1 MLQLPS
7 ITMVGRLCGMSPH
20 INLRAFKQHQRD
32 FTMQALP
39 SPLLK
44 WIVIISA
51 TLFLSWLLAPFAI
64 VPAGTRGV
72 MTTLGKPSEDVY
84 GEGIH
89 FRIPIFQQMHLMDV
103 RIAKREGEG
112 DAASK
117 DLQQVR
123 VKVAVNYHL
132 DPNSVARTFRDVGQ
146 TTEDVVDRILEPARP
161 EAFKAVTAQY
171 TAEELITKR
180 TQVSEKIA
188 ALLREKM
195 TRHGLILDEFAIINF
210 AFSPSFTAA
219 IEAKVNAE
227 QANLKAERDLMRIRV
242 EAEQKI
248 ASAKAEAESLRLQRQ
263 EVTPDVLALRT
274 IEKWDGHLPQVTG
287 GAIPLMDF
295 TKLSRTVNATLK

>member
-1 MLQLPS
+1 MNTLKLTL
-7 ITMVGRLCGMSPH
+7 IKWTVGV
-20 INLRAFKQHQRD
+20 A
-32 FTMQALP
+32 
-39 SPLLK
+39 
-44 WIVIISA
+44 V
-51 TLFLSWLLAPFAI
+51 LFLLGWLLAPFAI
-64 VPAGTRGV
+64 VPAGMRGV
-72 MTTLGKPSEDVY
+72 MTTLGKPSEEVFS
-84 GEGIH
+84 EGIQW
-89 FRIPIFQQMHLMDV
+89 RIPLVQQMHLMDV
-103 RIAKREGEG
+103 RISKREGEG

-132 DPNSVARTFRDVGQ
+132 DPEMAAKAFRAVGQ
-146 TTEDVVDRILEPARP
+146 TTDDVADRILEPARP
-161 EAFKAVTAQY
+161 EAFKSVTALF

-180 TQVSEKIA
+180 TQVREQIA

-195 TRHGLILDEFAIINF
+195 TRHGLILDEFAIVNF

-242 EAEQKI
+242 EAEQKV

-287 GAIPLMDF
+287 GAMPLMDF
-295 TKLSRTVNATLK
+295 SKLTRNAVAGQK

>member
-1 MLQLPS
+1 MN
-7 ITMVGRLCGMSPH
+7 T
-20 INLRAFKQHQRD
+20 INLSVA
-32 FTMQALP
+32 
-39 SPLLK
+39 K
-44 WIVIISA
+44 WTIG
-51 TLFLSWLLAPFAI
+51 TLFALFLALVLAPFAI

-72 MTTLGKPSEDVY
+72 MTTMGKPSEDVY

-103 RIAKREGEG
+103 RIAKSEGEG

-132 DPNSVARTFRDVGQ
+132 DPASVAKVFRDVGQ
-146 TTEDVVDRILEPARP
+146 TTEDVVARILDPARP
-161 EAFKAVTAQY
+161 EAFKAVTAQF

-180 TQVSEKIA
+180 TQVREQIA

-195 TRHGLILDEFAIINF
+195 TRHGLVLDEFAIVNF
-210 AFSPSFTAA
+210 AFSPSFTSA

-227 QANLKAERDLMRIRV
+227 QANLKAERDLLRIRV
-242 EAEQKI
+242 EAEQKV
-248 ASAKAEAESLRLQRQ
+248 ASARAEAESLRLQRQ

-287 GAIPLMDF
+287 GAVPMMDF
-295 TKLSRTVNATLK
+295 SKLTRNAVSSAK

>member
-1 MLQLPS
+1 MNQINIPFFKW
-7 ITMVGRLCGMSPH
+7 TVGIL
-20 INLRAFKQHQRD
+20 A
-32 FTMQALP
+32 AL
-39 SPLLK
+39 LL
-44 WIVIISA
+44 A
-51 TLFLSWLLAPFAI
+51 TVLAPFAI

-72 MTTLGKPSEDVY
+72 MTTMGKPSENVY
-84 GEGIH
+84 SEGIH
-89 FRIPIFQQMHLMDV
+89 FRIPIIQQMHLMDV
-103 RIAKREGEG
+103 HISKSEGEG

-132 DPNSVARTFRDVGQ
+132 DSAMVAKTFRDVGQ
-146 TTEDVVDRILEPARP
+146 TTDDVVARILDPARP
-161 EAFKAVTAQY
+161 EAFKAVTAQF

-180 TQVSEKIA
+180 TLVREQIA

-195 TRHGLILDEFAIINF
+195 TRHGLILDEFAIVNF

-227 QANLKAERDLMRIRV
+227 QANLKAERDLLRIRV
-242 EAEQKI
+242 EAEQKV
-248 ASAKAEAESLRLQRQ
+248 ASARAEAESLRLQRQ

-287 GAIPLMDF
+287 GAVPMMDF
-295 TKLSRTVNATLK
+295 SKITKKDMTATK

>member
-1 MLQLPS
+1 M
-7 ITMVGRLCGMSPH
+7 
-20 INLRAFKQHQRD
+20 
-32 FTMQALP
+32 
-39 SPLLK
+39 
-44 WIVIISA
+44 
-51 TLFLSWLLAPFAI
+51 
-64 VPAGTRGV
+64 RGV
-72 MTTLGKPSEDVY
+72 MTTLGKPSEEVFS
-84 GEGIH
+84 EGIQW
-89 FRIPIFQQMHLMDV
+89 RIPLVQQMHLMDV
-103 RIAKREGEG
+103 RVAKSEGEG
-112 DAASK
+112 DTASK

-132 DPNSVARTFRDVGQ
+132 DPAVAAKTFRDVGQ
-146 TTEDVVDRILEPARP
+146 TTEEVVARILDPARP
-161 EAFKAVTAQY
+161 EAVKAVTAQF

-180 TQVSEKIA
+180 TLVREQIA

-195 TRHGLILDEFAIINF
+195 NRHGLILDEFAIVNF

-242 EAEQKI
+242 EAEQKV

-295 TKLSRTVNATLK
+295 SKVARK

>member
-1 MLQLPS
+1 VNTLKLTL
-7 ITMVGRLCGMSPH
+7 IKWTVGV
-20 INLRAFKQHQRD
+20 A
-32 FTMQALP
+32 
-39 SPLLK
+39 
-44 WIVIISA
+44 V
-51 TLFLSWLLAPFAI
+51 LFLLGWLLAPFAI
-64 VPAGTRGV
+64 VPAGMRGV
-72 MTTLGKPSEDVY
+72 MTTLGKPSEEVFS
-84 GEGIH
+84 EGIQW
-89 FRIPIFQQMHLMDV
+89 RIPLVQQMHLMDV
-103 RIAKREGEG
+103 RVAKSEGEG
-112 DAASK
+112 DTASK

-132 DPNSVARTFRDVGQ
+132 DPAVAAKTFRDVGQ
-146 TTEDVVDRILEPARP
+146 TTEEVVARILDPARP
-161 EAFKAVTAQY
+161 EAVKAVTAQF

-180 TQVSEKIA
+180 TLVREQIA

-195 TRHGLILDEFAIINF
+195 NRHGLILDEFAIVNF

-242 EAEQKI
+242 EAEQKV

-295 TKLSRTVNATLK
+295 SKVARK